1 MSMIVSI
8 GISNE
13 SITATSRNAP
23 INANLLF
30 DDQPAMM
37 IDSVLIAP
45 AAIIYNA
52 PTFKSTPSMVGA
64 SGTTAHKT
72 RTDIIERIGAI
83 LYTTLSAPL
92 GVISSLISNLMI
104 SAKG

>member
-1 MSMIVSI
+1 MELAQRGGINIVVSI

-23 INANLLF
+23 INENLLL

-37 IDSVLIAP
+37 IESVPMAP
-45 AAIIYNA
+45 VAMIYNA
-52 PTFKSTPSMVGA
+52 PTFKSTPRILGA

-72 RTDIIERIGAI
+72 KTDIIERMGAR
-83 LYTTLSAPL
+83 LNTTLSAPS
-92 GVISSLISNLMI
+92 GVISSL
-104 SAKG
+104 